1 MPVNRRNV
9 LRGGALAAASTVLLT
24 RPASGASAAAAAANP
39 AADPVAKAASP
50 VPTAT
55 AAIVAAYRQLQ
66 TGINRPSPERTEA
79 LANLGRV
86 AKAYDASLSVAGGG
100 TPLWTDLPLGPGSGY
115 TTSMY
120 ARLRAIAVDW
130 GTPGGALAGDPVV
143 LGRIEAA
150 LELLHAAQYNENV
163 GEIGN
168 WYTYEIGIPYYLLH
182 TLSVVADQ
190 LAAEQLARYL
200 APVKRFAGNPNLRAN
215 NPSVIETG
223 ANRAD
228 KALISI
234 VSGAMLGD
242 TAWIK
247 TGVDALTDVAG
258 GGAASVVAKLDRAA
272 GDGFHVDGSFIQHD
286 TIPYAG
292 HYGIVLLT
300 ALAGVIHV
308 THGTEYALPQPL
320 KDKVYALV
328 EDSFAPFVYAGALME
343 PVRGRMLSRQGE
355 TGHDIGHQ
363 LTVATLVL
371 ARTASG
377 KPKTCLN
384 ALAAKWIK
392 EGEYAPFL
400 KIPDPERFAP
410 GPDLVATPGIEFAQ
424 DLLASG
430 ARPAR
435 GEATHRVFGQQD
447 RLVHVTDGWSAS
459 LGVGSTRI
467 SRYEAINGQN
477 LKGHHVGDG
486 VLYTFLPNAKGHYTD
501 AYWPTIDP
509 LLLPGTTEHDGPV
522 DPGFGGV
529 PVGPNAHTGGVRWD
543 ARHGAWAFDF
553 ENWDGSL
560 VAKKSWFFT
569 PAGIVCLG
577 AGITGTSSYAV
588 RTTIEN
594 RNLGEGGRGVL
605 LSDGRRVP
613 ADLGKAAALR
623 HPRWVHLEK
632 VGGYVLLDDASVTA
646 LREDRTGAWRDID
659 TGANTKGTTTPHTR
673 RYQKLILEHGV
684 NPTDAKYAYAVL
696 PGASVI
702 GTVAASW
709 AWRVLANTPVA
720 QAIRVA
726 GGTVLANFFA
736 AGSVGEL
743 SVSGPA
749 SVAFGRC
756 GARTQLAVSDP
767 TQLQDSV
774 TVTVRGR
781 SVVVPVR
788 GTFGATKLV
797 LV

>member
-1 MPVNRRNV
+1 MPVNRRNA

-24 RPASGASAAAAAANP
+24 RPAFAAAAPAPAAAAAA
-39 AADPVAKAASP
+39 
-50 VPTAT
+50 TAT
-55 AAIVAAYRQLQ
+55 ATKTAATAPIVAAYRQLQ
-66 TGINRPSPERTEA
+66 TGINRPSPERAEA
-79 LANLGRV
+79 LVNLGRV
-86 AKAYDASLSVAGGG
+86 AKAYNSTLSVAGGG
-100 TPLWTDLPLGPGSGY
+100 APLWTDLPLGPGSDY

-130 GTPGGALAGDPVV
+130 GTPGSALSGDPIV
-143 LGRIEAA
+143 LDRIKAA
-150 LELLHAAQYNENV
+150 LELLYASQYNENV

-182 TLSVVADQ
+182 TLSVVADE
-190 LAAEQLARYL
+190 LTAEQLARYL
-200 APVKRFAGNPNLRAN
+200 KPVKRFVGNPNLRAN
-215 NPSVIETG
+215 NPSVVETG

-234 VSGAMLGD
+234 VAGAMLGD

-247 TGVDALTDVAG
+247 TGIDALTDVAG

-286 TIPYAG
+286 TIPYPG
-292 HYGIVLLT
+292 HYGIVLLS
-300 ALAGVIHV
+300 ALAGAIHV
-308 THGTEYALPQPL
+308 TQGTEYALPQPL
-320 KDKVYALV
+320 KDKIYALV
-328 EDSFAPFVYAGALME
+328 ADSFAPFVYAGALME

-377 KPKTCLN
+377 RTKTDLN

-424 DLLASG
+424 DMLAAG

-435 GEATHRVFGQQD
+435 VEATHRIFGQQD

-459 LGVGSTRI
+459 LGVSSTRI

-477 LKGHHVGDG
+477 LKGYHVGDG

-501 AYWPTIDP
+501 AYWPTVDP

-522 DPGFGGV
+522 DPRFGGV

-543 ARHGAWAFDF
+543 ARHGAHAFGF
-553 ENWDGSL
+553 TNWDGSL

-569 PAGIVCLG
+569 PDGIVCLG
-577 AGITGTSSYAV
+577 AGITSTSPSAV

-594 RNLGEGGRGVL
+594 RNLGEGGRGAL
-605 LSDGRRVP
+605 LADGRRV
-613 ADLGKAAALR
+613 ATELGKSSALR
-623 HPRWVHLEK
+623 RPRWVHLEN
-632 VGGYVLLDDASVTA
+632 VGGYLLLDDASVTA

-659 TGANTKGTTTPHTR
+659 TGANTKGTTTPNTR
-673 RYQKLILEHGV
+673 RYQKLVLEHGV
-684 NPTDAKYAYAVL
+684 KPTDAKYAYAVL

-702 GTVAASW
+702 DTLTASRS
-709 AWRVLANTPVA
+709 WRVLANTSVV
-720 QAIRVA
+720 QAIRV

-736 AGSVGEL
+736 AGSAGEL
-743 SVSGPA
+743 TVSGPA
-749 SVAFGRC
+749 SVAIGRC
-756 GARTQLAVSDP
+756 GARTQLAVADP

-781 SVVVPVR
+781 AVVVPMA
-788 GTFGATKLV
+788 GTFGATKVV

>member
-1 MPVNRRNV
+1 MPVNRRNA

-24 RPASGASAAAAAANP
+24 RPAFASAADAANAAP
-39 AADPVAKAASP
+39 AATTASG
-50 VPTAT
+50 VPAAT
-55 AAIVAAYRQLQ
+55 APIVAAYRQLQ
-66 TGINRPSPERTEA
+66 TGINRPSPERTVA

-86 AKAYDASLSVAGGG
+86 AKAYNASLSVAGSGA
-100 TPLWTDLPLGPGSGY
+100 PLWTDLPLGPGSDY

-130 GTPGGALAGDPVV
+130 GTPGGALSGDPVV
-143 LGRIEAA
+143 LDRIKSA
-150 LELLHAAQYNENV
+150 LELIYASQYNENV

-182 TLSVVADQ
+182 TLSVVAEQ
-190 LAAEQLARYL
+190 LTAEQLARYL
-200 APVKRFAGNPNLRAN
+200 APVKRFVGNPNLRAN
-215 NPSVIETG
+215 NASVIETG

-247 TGVDALTDVAG
+247 TGIDALTDVAG

-286 TIPYAG
+286 TIPYPG

-300 ALAGVIHV
+300 ALAGAIHV
-308 THGTEYALPQPL
+308 TAGTEYALPQPL

-328 EDSFAPFVYAGALME
+328 ADSFAPFVYAGALME

-377 KPKTCLN
+377 KTKTDLN

-424 DLLASG
+424 DMLASG

-435 GEATHRVFGQQD
+435 VTATHRVFGQQD
-447 RLVHVTDGWSAS
+447 RMVHVTDDWSAS
-459 LGVGSTRI
+459 LGVSSTRI

-477 LKGHHVGDG
+477 LKGFHVGDG

-501 AYWPTIDP
+501 AYWPTVDP
-509 LLLPGTTEHDGPV
+509 LLLPGTTENDGPV
-522 DPGFGGV
+522 DPKFGGV
-529 PVGPNAHTGGVRWD
+529 PVGPNPHTGGVRWD
-543 ARHGAWAFDF
+543 ARTGAYAMDF
-553 ENWDGSL
+553 KSWDGSL

-569 PAGIVCLG
+569 SSGIVCLG
-577 AGITGTSSYAV
+577 AGITSTSSSAV

-594 RNLGEGGRGVL
+594 RNLGEGGRGAL
-605 LSDGRRVP
+605 LADGRRLP
-613 ADLGKAAALR
+613 TDLGKVSALR
-623 HPRWVHLEK
+623 RSRWLHLEN

-659 TGANTKGTTTPHTR
+659 TGANTKGTTTPNTR
-673 RYQKLILEHGV
+673 RYQKLVLEHGV
-684 NPTDAKYAYAVL
+684 KPVDATYAYAVL

-702 GTVAASW
+702 GTLTASW
-709 AWRVLANTPVA
+709 TCHVLANTPVA
-720 QAIRVA
+720 QAVRTA
-726 GGTVLANFFA
+726 DGTVLANFFA
-736 AGSVGEL
+736 AGSVGDVR
-743 SVSGPA
+743 VSGPA
-749 SVAFGRC
+749 SVAVGRH
-756 GARTQLAVSDP
+756 QLAVSDP
-767 TQLQDSV
+767 TQTQDSV
-774 TVTVRGR
+774 TVTVRGKA
-781 SVVVPVR
+781 VTVPLK
-788 GTFGATKLV
+788 GTFGATSLV
-797 LV
+797 PLR

>member
-1 MPVNRRNV
+1 MPVNRRNA
-9 LRGGALAAASTVLLT
+9 LRGGAMAAASTVFLT
-24 RPASGASAAAAAANP
+24 RPAFASAATPAAAAAPASSAVP
-39 AADPVAKAASP
+39 AA
-50 VPTAT
+50 TAP
-55 AAIVAAYRQLQ
+55 IVAAYRQLQ

-86 AKAYDASLSVAGGG
+86 AKAYNASMSVAGGG
-100 TPLWTDLPLGPGSGY
+100 APLWTDLPLGPGSDY

-130 GTPGGALAGDPVV
+130 GTPGGALSGDPVV
-143 LGRIEAA
+143 LDRIKAA
-150 LELLHAAQYNENV
+150 LELIYASQYNPQV

-168 WYTYEIGIPYYLLH
+168 WYTYEIGVPYYVLH

-190 LAAEQLARYL
+190 LTADQLARYVS
-200 APVKRFAGNPNLRAN
+200 PIKRFVGNPNVRAN
-215 NPSVIETG
+215 NTSVVETG

-234 VSGAMLGD
+234 VAGALIGD

-247 TGVDALTDVAG
+247 TGIDALTDVAG

-286 TIPYAG
+286 TIPYPG

-300 ALAGVIHV
+300 ALAGAIHV
-308 THGTEYALPQPL
+308 TQGTEYALPQAL
-320 KDKVYALV
+320 KDKIYALV
-328 EDSFAPFVYAGALME
+328 ADSYAPFVYAGALME

-377 KPKTCLN
+377 KTKTDLN

-392 EGEYAPFL
+392 EGTYAPFL

-424 DLLASG
+424 DMLASG

-435 GEATHRVFGQQD
+435 VVATHRDFGQQD
-447 RLVHVTDGWSAS
+447 RMVHVTDDWSAS
-459 LGVGSTRI
+459 LGVSSTRI
-467 SRYEAINGQN
+467 SRYESINGQN
-477 LKGHHVGDG
+477 LKGYYVGDG

-501 AYWPTIDP
+501 AYWPTVDP
-509 LLLPGTTEHDGPV
+509 LLLPGTTENDGPV
-522 DPGFGGV
+522 DPKFGGV

-543 ARHGAWAFDF
+543 DKHGAFAMDF
-553 ENWDGSL
+553 KSWDGSL

-569 PAGIVCLG
+569 PSGIVCLG
-577 AGITGTSSYAV
+577 AGITSGSEYAV

-594 RNLGEGGRGVL
+594 RNLGEGGRGAL
-605 LSDGRRVP
+605 LADGRLVGT
-613 ADLGKAAALR
+613 DLGKASALR
-623 HPRWVHLEK
+623 RPRWVHLEN

-659 TGANTKGTTTPHTR
+659 TGANTKGTTTPNTR
-673 RYQKLILEHGV
+673 RYQKLVLEHGV
-684 NPTDAKYAYAVL
+684 KPTDAKYAYAVL
-696 PGASVI
+696 PGASVL
-702 GTVAASW
+702 GTLGASW
-709 AWRVLANTPVA
+709 AWQVRANTATV
-720 QAIRVA
+720 QAVQV
-726 GGTVLANFFA
+726 GETLLANFFA
-736 AGSVGEL
+736 AGSVDGV

-749 SVAFGRC
+749 SVAIGRC
-756 GARTQLAVSDP
+756 GWGRQLAVSDP
-767 TQLQDSV
+767 TQTQDSV
-774 TVTVRGR
+774 TVTVHGK
-781 SVVVPVR
+781 SVTVPLK
-788 GTFGATKLV
+788 GSFGATKVVPL
-797 LV
+797 